1 MSSTHT
7 SVLSLVMLRRF
18 FAGIGSLREVGP
30 LPANFAKYFQ
40 LLAAPDI
47 YKQQDK
53 LVKVLHC
60 LTVDYKKRFNPQN
73 ITELTTWPA
82 VKSMLTQLPAA
93 IKESNADNAI
103 KLMRSLSFM
112 RIRDQRVWT
121 ALEKRLSLVLHQ
133 TTDESN
139 VVYAI
144 ECFQRAGQDSP
155 RLWNALESALLTTIC
170 PKHSLSAREVT
181 AVLHAFGVMNKGS
194 QQLLDAME
202 QQVLRVATGLQGSD
216 LVKILNVFA
225 KNKLGGEDLY
235 KSLNRQCKTVCG
247 QMTAYEVALA
257 LCLFLRM
264 NKTTPD
270 LLERLEEVMKQAFS
284 QLSFRSVASVIEA
297 YAGHL
302 ANNTLTPGPRR
313 DFILFLCQ
321 ETFKVYNPLLSKE
334 KEDGTK
340 ALVSFGW
347 GLSVLRIHHNLA
359 LLKRVLTDLRSR
371 DLQDFDRGQLAVIQ
385 RFCENVNLP

>member
-1 MSSTHT
+1 
-7 SVLSLVMLRRF
+7 MLRRF

-40 LLAAPDI
+40 QLSSPDT

-53 LVKVLHC
+53 LVKLLHS

-82 VKSMLTQLPAA
+82 VKSMLTMLPAA

-144 ECFQRAGQDSP
+144 ECFHRAGQDSP
-155 RLWNALESALLTTIC
+155 RLWNALESALLVTIC
-170 PKHSLSAREVT
+170 PKHSLSSRAVAT
-181 AVLHAFGVMNKGS
+181 VLHAFGVMDKGS
-194 QQLLDAME
+194 RQLLEAME
-202 QQVLRVATGLQGSD
+202 QQVLRTATDLQGSD
-216 LVKILNVFA
+216 VVKVLNVFA
-225 KNKLGGEDLY
+225 KNKLGGDELY
-235 KSLNRQCKTVCG
+235 KALNRQTKVVCG
-247 QMTAYEVALA
+247 QMTAYEVALV
-257 LCLFLRM
+257 LCQFVRV
-264 NKTTPD
+264 NRATPD
-270 LLERLEEVMKQAFS
+270 LIERLEGAMKTAFS
-284 QLSFRSVASVIEA
+284 QLSLRSIASVIEA

-302 ANNTLTPGPRR
+302 LSQTVVTGPRR
-313 DFILFLCQ
+313 DFILFLSQ
-321 ETFKVYNPLLSKE
+321 ETFQVYDKLLAKE
-334 KEDGTK
+334 REDGTK

-347 GLSVLRIHHNLA
+347 GLSTLRVNNNLA
-359 LLKRVLTDLRSR
+359 LIKRVVTDLRNR

-385 RFCENVNLP
+385 RFCEGINLS